1 MSNSNAPTGSDS
13 SGRER
18 SVGWVYATSLGLLGL
33 VMLVSVV
40 RVWQRPLPVASTASR
55 SVAPNAWGIDPN
67 RAEWYDLARLP
78 GIGRAKAESIIAFRE
93 KAATSDRSLGLAGSR
108 PFTTADDLQAVS
120 GIGPKTVARI
130 RPYLRFEPDGSSLQ
144 RKATPPNRLGTSW
157 PAYDA

>member
-1 MSNSNAPTGSDS
+1 MPTGSAS

-18 SVGWVYATSLGLLGL
+18 SVGWVYATSFGLLAL
-33 VMLVSVV
+33 VLLASGV

-78 GIGRAKAESIIAFRE
+78 GVGRAKAESIIAFRE
-93 KAATSDRSLGLAGSR
+93 KAATRGRSLGLVESR

-130 RPYLRFEPDGSSLQ
+130 RPYLRFEPDTSSL
-144 RKATPPNRLGTSW
+144 RPEATTLN
-157 PAYDA
+157 